1 MTETMMNTLCCCYYQ
16 TIEASFRSRIDDLI
30 SQLSNKPNI
39 ISLTFFGTTNEIRY
53 FTELAILKSTIHK
66 YYSTQSPL
74 ITYVAQPLQTADEM
88 AVEVT
93 YLKDDKVSTTVQYKS
108 LHDVR
113 YALWELD
120 KTRFLMME
128 GVCGDNFTDSVE
140 QQATVAFRKIESIL
154 STENIPIQNIV
165 RQWNYIGRITE
176 MTDHIQNYQAFND
189 ARAHFY
195 EKTFW
200 KHGYPA
206 ATGIGMCCNGV
217 VVSLIA
223 VASSPSTQIIPIDN
237 PLQIPA
243 FAYSV
248 DQLIGESKTPKLT
261 PKFER
266 AKVVQTESGT
276 ICFVSGTAAIRGE
289 KSMAEVD
296 AAQQTQQTIENI
308 ERLISTE
315 NLNRQD
321 VACKSGLNITN
332 LRVYLKYWEDI
343 EAIRQVVDKHWKGR
357 PAVYLQAD
365 ICRKELL
372 LEIEAIAT

>member
-1 MTETMMNTLCCCYYQ
+1 MINTLCCCYYQ
-16 TIEASFRSRIDDLI
+16 TIQASFRSRIDDLI

-39 ISLTFFGTTNEIRY
+39 ISLTFFGTTNEVRY
-53 FTELAILKSTIHK
+53 FTELAVIKAAINS
-66 YYSTQSPL
+66 YFSSESPL
-74 ITYVAQPLQTADEM
+74 ITYVAQPLLTVDEM

-93 YLKDDKVSTTVQYKS
+93 YLKDDKASTTVQYKS

-120 KTRFLMME
+120 KTRFLMVE

-266 AKVVQTESGT
+266 AKVVQTQSGT

-296 AAQQTQQTIENI
+296 ASQQTLQTIENI
-308 ERLISTE
+308 ERLSSIE
-315 NLNRQD
+315 NLNRQG
-321 VACKSGLNITN
+321 VINNTKLNISS
-332 LRVYLKYWEDI
+332 LRIYLKHWGDFASI
-343 EAIRQVVDKHWKGR
+343 HQVVAAHWGKA